1 MGNNHYASRELVQ
14 EALEQPRLRFV
25 PHIGYVCLF
34 PFVAKIIPLVSCM
47 KDLITK
53 QCFLNLFVLLFS
65 VSYLY
70 TVVVEIFSMYM
81 KYNTEHDAPYWRGPI
96 WMNINYMILSSL
108 HHYSK
113 ENGPYRDK
121 AKIIYNDLRSN
132 LISVVKNYQQI
143 RYFWEQFDQKKS
155 KGKGARVFPGWT
167 SLVLLI
173 MVEAYSE
180 CSELG
185 TQFCNFLRKL

>member
-1 MGNNHYASRELVQ
+1 MGNNHYASRELVR
-14 EALEQPRLRFV
+14 EVLEQPRLRFV

-34 PFVAKIIPLVSCM
+34 PFVAKIIPRDSTILE
-47 KDLITK
+47 
-53 QCFLNLFVLLFS
+53 QQLNLISNRSILWTDYGLRS
-65 VSYLY
+65 LSK
-70 TVVVEIFSMYM
+70 TSSMYM

-132 LISVVKNYQQI
+132 LIRNVKNY
-143 RYFWEQFDQKKS
+143 
-155 KGKGARVFPGWT
+155 
-167 SLVLLI
+167 
-173 MVEAYSE
+173 
-180 CSELG
+180 
-185 TQFCNFLRKL
+185 

>member
-14 EALEQPRLRFV
+14 EVLEQPRLRRR
-25 PHIGYVCLF
+25 
-34 PFVAKIIPLVSCM
+34 
-47 KDLITK
+47 
-53 QCFLNLFVLLFS
+53 
-65 VSYLY
+65 
-70 TVVVEIFSMYM
+70 SMYM
-81 KYNTEHDAPYWRGPI
+81 KYNMEHDAPYWRGPI

-113 ENGPYRDK
+113 ENGPYKDK

-180 CSELG
+180 C
-185 TQFCNFLRKL
+185 